1 MIFDPNFFPF
11 SEVARAERF
20 FCGNRAT
27 VLYFS
32 LFWLL
37 LLQMF
42 TFLQNKSWSVKARP
56 MQWFNR
62 SKTIHK
68 IAFLKKLP
76 ISDTV
81 TYIMWCLSKM
91 KCVYLTMSD
100 NDFDTPLDFPQSNC
114 DNYPEAEE
122 NSAWKLLDRWQLVP
136 SRLQALGIVVGFLYL
151 WHNIYGIYPQGHM
164 TLRSRPTVPSG
175 PPLFDDVLIVRAQK
189 TRQRKSNKNKNK
201 KKRKTGVSKKDNHKN
216 QDKTERY
223 GKMITKK
230 EK

>member
-11 SEVARAERF
+11 SELARAERF
-20 FCGNRAT
+20 FCGNRAA

-100 NDFDTPLDFPQSNC
+100 NDFDTPLDFPQSDC

-122 NSAWKLLDRWQLVP
+122 NSAWNLLDRWQLVP

-164 TLRSRPTVPSG
+164 TWG
-175 PPLFDDVLIVRAQK
+175 HAPPFHLAPLSLMMSSLSELKRLGKERAIK
-189 TRQRKSNKNKNK
+189 T
-201 KKRKTGVSKKDNHKN
+201 KTK
-216 QDKTERY
+216 
-223 GKMITKK
+223 KK
-230 EK
+230 EKLGYLKKIITKIKTKLRDMERW